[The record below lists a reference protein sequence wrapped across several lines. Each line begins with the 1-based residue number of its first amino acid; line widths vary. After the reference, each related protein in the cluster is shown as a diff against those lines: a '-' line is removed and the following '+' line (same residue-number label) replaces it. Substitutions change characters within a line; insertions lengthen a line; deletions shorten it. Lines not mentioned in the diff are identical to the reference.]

1 MFESLGYFKEYWIGN
16 KYIGSIRCEK
26 DRDDVGYTSRK
37 SEVAHEKIILDN
49 KRVIKAGREVITIL
63 YPLCGSEQK

>member
-1 MFESLGYFKEYWIGN
+1 MFQNLGYFKEYWVDN

-37 SEVAHEKIILDN
+37 LEVSQGKIILDN
-49 KRVIKAGREVITIL
+49 KKVIKAGQEVTTIL